1 MTGPEQSHS
10 PARSLVRPRALRPGD
25 RLAVLCVSGPVDPEP
40 LAAGLDALRFA
51 GLDPVTYPSL
61 TDPGTMRPYL
71 AGDDALRAGDLRA
84 ALTDPGIAGIVFAR
98 GGYGAQR
105 TLEAMDWD
113 GLSPEAG
120 LPPKVLAGYS
130 DATAVL
136 EAVAVRFGWASLFS
150 PMPAAQPPR
159 CTAAQPPRCTAI
171 RDGAAHY
178 SFGSLLRTLMRPDQ
192 AMTIRYPQAV
202 TLVPGVARGVTTGGT
217 LSLLTSSLGTG
228 TSRPARGGI
237 LLLEDVGEEPYRV
250 DRMLTQLRR
259 SGYLDGVEG
268 IVAGR
273 FSGCEPP
280 ELIQDILA
288 ERLGPLAVPILAWA
302 NVGHGGSFQTFPLG
316 IAAELDAG
324 RATLRLLDPPLS

>member
-1 MTGPEQSHS
+1 VTGPE
-10 PARSLVRPRALRPGD
+10 PPLRSLARPRALRPGD

-51 GLDPVTYPSL
+51 GLEPVRYPSL

-71 AGDDALRAGDLRA
+71 AGDDAMRAADLRA
-84 ALTDPGIAGIVFAR
+84 ALTDPGIAGILFAR

-113 GLSPEAG
+113 GLRG

-130 DATAVL
+130 DVTAVL
-136 EAVAVRFGWASLFS
+136 EAVAARFGWASLFS
-150 PMPAAQPPR
+150 PMA
-159 CTAAQPPRCTAI
+159 AI
-171 RDGAAHY
+171 RGGAAHY
-178 SFGSLLRTLMRPDQ
+178 SFGSLLRTLMRPGQ

-202 TLVPGVARGVTTGGT
+202 TLVPGTARGVTVGGT

-259 SGYLDGVEG
+259 SGYLDAVAG
-268 IVAGR
+268 IVAGS
-273 FSGCEPP
+273 FEGCGPP
-280 ELIQDILA
+280 DLIQDILA
-288 ERLGPLAVPILAWA
+288 ERLGPLAVPTLAWA
-302 NVGHGGSFQTFPLG
+302 NVGHGGPFQTFPLG
-316 IAAELDAG
+316 IAAELDADRG
-324 RATLRLLDPPLS
+324 VLRLLEPPLSEAF

>member
-1 MTGPEQSHS
+1 VPS
-10 PARSLVRPRALRPGD
+10 SLTRPRALRPGD

-51 GLDPVTYPSL
+51 GLDPVTYPSV

-84 ALTDPGIAGIVFAR
+84 ALTDPGLAGILFAR

-113 GLSPEAG
+113 GLDG

-130 DATAVL
+130 DVTAVL
-136 EAVAVRFGWASLFS
+136 EAVAVRLGWASLFG
-150 PMPAAQPPR
+150 PVVALRGEA
-159 CTAAQPPRCTAI
+159 
-171 RDGAAHY
+171 GHY
-178 SFGSLLRTLMRPDQ
+178 SFASLLRTLMRP
-192 AMTIRYPQAV
+192 AEATAIRYPQAV
-202 TLVPGVARGVTTGGT
+202 TVVPGAARGVTVGGT
-217 LSLLTSSLGTG
+217 LSLLTSSLGTA
-228 TSRPARGGI
+228 TSRPARDGI

-259 SGYLDGVEG
+259 SGYLDGV
-268 IVAGR
+268 AGVLTGT
-273 FSGCEPP
+273 FHNCGPS
-280 ELIQDILA
+280 ELIHDILT
-288 ERLGPLAVPILAWA
+288 ERLGPLAVPMLAWA
-302 NVGHGGSFQTFPLG
+302 NVGHGGPFQTFPLG

-324 RATLRLLDPPLS
+324 QGTLRLLDPPLT

>member
-1 MTGPEQSHS
+1 MTGPEQSGS

-71 AGDDALRAGDLRA
+71 AGDDAMRAGDLRA
-84 ALTDPGIAGIVFAR
+84 ALTDPGIAGILFAR

-113 GLSPEAG
+113 GLDG
-120 LPPKVLAGYS
+120 VPPKVLAGYS
-130 DATAVL
+130 DVTAVL
-136 EAVAVRFGWASLFS
+136 EAMAVRLGWASLFS
-150 PMPAAQPPR
+150 PMAAIQ
-159 CTAAQPPRCTAI
+159 
-171 RDGAAHY
+171 GGGAHY

-192 AMTIRYPQAV
+192 AMTIRYPHSV

-259 SGYLDGVEG
+259 SGYLDGVAG
-268 IVAGR
+268 IVTGT
-273 FSGCEPP
+273 FTGCEPP

-288 ERLGPLAVPILAWA
+288 ERLGPLAVPMLAWA
-302 NVGHGGSFQTFPLG
+302 NVGHGGPFQTFPLG
-316 IAAELDAG
+316 IAAELDVG
-324 RATLRLLDPPLS
+324 HATLRLLDPPLS

>member
-1 MTGPEQSHS
+1 
-10 PARSLVRPRALRPGD
+10 
-25 RLAVLCVSGPVDPEP
+25 VLCVSGPVDPVP

-51 GLDPVTYPSL
+51 GLDPVTYPSV

-84 ALTDPGIAGIVFAR
+84 ALTDPGIAGILFAR

-113 GLSPEAG
+113 GLNG
-120 LPPKVLAGYS
+120 LPPKVLAGFS
-130 DATAVL
+130 DITAVL
-136 EAVAVRFGWASLFS
+136 EAVAVRLGWASLFS
-150 PMPAAQPPR
+150 PVAALR
-159 CTAAQPPRCTAI
+159 
-171 RDGAAHY
+171 GEAAHY
-178 SFGSLLRTLMRPDQ
+178 SFASLLRTLMRP
-192 AMTIRYPQAV
+192 AEATAIRYPRAV
-202 TLVPGVARGVTTGGT
+202 TVVPGTARGVTVGGT

-259 SGYLDGVEG
+259 SGYLDGVKG
-268 IVAGR
+268 IVTGT
-273 FSGCEPP
+273 FHNCDPP
-280 ELIQDILA
+280 ELIHDILT
-288 ERLGPLAVPILAWA
+288 ERLGALAVPMLAWA
-302 NVGHGGSFQTFPLG
+302 DVGHGGPFQTFPLG

-324 RATLRLLDPPLS
+324 QGTLRLLDPPLS

>member
-1 MTGPEQSHS
+1 MTGPGQ
-10 PARSLVRPRALRPGD
+10 PRSLARPRALRPGD

-51 GLDPVTYPSL
+51 GLDPVTYPSAR
-61 TDPGTMRPYL
+61 DPGTMRPYL
-71 AGDDALRAGDLRA
+71 AGDDAMRAGDLRA
-84 ALTDPGIAGIVFAR
+84 ALTDPGIAGILFAR

-113 GLSPEAG
+113 GLDG
-120 LPPKVLAGYS
+120 LPPKLLAGYS
-130 DATAVL
+130 DVTAVL

-150 PMPAAQPPR
+150 PMA
-159 CTAAQPPRCTAI
+159 AI
-171 RDGAAHY
+171 RDGSAHY
-178 SFGSLLRTLMRPDQ
+178 SFGSLLRALMRPDQ
-192 AMTIRYPQAV
+192 ATAIRYPQAV
-202 TLVPGVARGVTTGGT
+202 TMVPGVARGVTAGGT

-237 LLLEDVGEEPYRV
+237 LLLEDVGEEPFRV

-259 SGYLDGVEG
+259 SGYLDGVAG
-268 IVAGR
+268 IVAGT
-273 FSGCEPP
+273 FSGCGPP

-288 ERLGPLAVPILAWA
+288 ERLGVLAVPMLAWA
-302 NVGHGGSFQTFPLG
+302 NVGHGGPFQTFPLG

-324 RATLRLLDPPLS
+324 RATVRLLDPPLS

>member
-1 MTGPEQSHS
+1 VTGPE
-10 PARSLVRPRALRPGD
+10 PPRSLVRPRALRPGD
-25 RLAVLCVSGPVDPEP
+25 RLAVLCVSGPVDPGP

-71 AGDDALRAGDLRA
+71 AGDDAMRAGDLRA
-84 ALTDPGIAGIVFAR
+84 ALSDPGIAGIVFAR

-130 DATAVL
+130 DVTAVL

-159 CTAAQPPRCTAI
+159 CTAAKPPRCTAI
-171 RDGAAHY
+171 CDGAAHY

-316 IAAELDAG
+316 IAAELDAD
-324 RATLRLLDPPLS
+324 RAILRLLDPPLS